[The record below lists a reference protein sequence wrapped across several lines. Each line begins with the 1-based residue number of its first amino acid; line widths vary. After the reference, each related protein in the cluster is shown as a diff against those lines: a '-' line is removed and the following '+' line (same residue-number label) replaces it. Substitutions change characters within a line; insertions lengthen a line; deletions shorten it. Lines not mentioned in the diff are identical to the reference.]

1 MRTFSPKHDRGKK
14 KKKGGLMKQTEA
26 RIGIQG
32 EERREGGG
40 GERQGGEVARRR
52 RRRPTIQ
59 GIEYLPRGC

>member
-1 MRTFSPKHDRGKK
+1 
-14 KKKGGLMKQTEA
+14 MKQTEA